1 MAMKDWKLVKKK
13 KDYYQYGRNY
23 DKING
28 SGDLWLFVTKQDYD
42 KESWGNKESD
52 WRVDL
57 DNNSSSTTLKSFK
70 TQSQAMAYARSY
82 MKSH

>member
-1 MAMKDWKLVKKK
+1 MATKDWKLVKSK

-28 SGDLWLFVTKQDYD
+28 SGDLWIFVTKQDYD
-42 KESWGNKESD
+42 EESWGNKKSD

-57 DNNSSSTTLKSFK
+57 DDNSSSRTLKTFK
-70 TQSQAMAYARSY
+70 TQSQAISFAKKY
-82 MKSH
+82 MRNN